1 MNGRREGSDMDRRK
15 ILIVEDDRPIAD
27 LLAYRLE
34 KEGYV
39 SAVAVTG
46 SEGLRK
52 CSEMQ
57 PELVLLDWNLPDI
70 SGLDICK
77 QITQKQRIPIIM
89 VTAKNMIEDKVLGL
103 EAGAD
108 DYITKPFDVREVV
121 ARIKATFRRLESSRP
136 AQEAAGTGRKVAF
149 GRLEVDTGSMNVFLG
164 GKPVDLTLLEYNLLL
179 YLYENRNIALS
190 REQILNAVWDI
201 DFYGNTRT
209 VDIHVM
215 RLRKKLELED
225 AIQTV
230 FKVGYKF
237 VV

>member
-1 MNGRREGSDMDRRK
+1 MDKRR
-15 ILIVEDDRPIAD
+15 ILIIEDDKPIAD

-34 KEGYV
+34 KEGY
-39 SAVAVTG
+39 SATVALTG
-46 SEGLRK
+46 SDGLRK
-52 CSEMQ
+52 CSD
-57 PELVLLDWNLPDI
+57 PVPSVILLDWNLPDI
-70 SGLDICK
+70 SGLDVCK
-77 QITQKQRIPIIM
+77 QITQTQKIPIIM

-121 ARIKATFRRLESSRP
+121 ARVKATFRRLENLRP
-136 AQEAAGTGRKVAF
+136 AVSAPGGRKVSF
-149 GRLEVDTGSMNVFLG
+149 HNLEIDTGSMNVFLRNN
-164 GKPVDLTLLEYNLLL
+164 PVELTLLEYNLLL
-179 YLYENRNIALS
+179 YLYENKNLVLS

-215 RLRKKLELED
+215 RLRKKLDLED

-237 VV
+237 VL